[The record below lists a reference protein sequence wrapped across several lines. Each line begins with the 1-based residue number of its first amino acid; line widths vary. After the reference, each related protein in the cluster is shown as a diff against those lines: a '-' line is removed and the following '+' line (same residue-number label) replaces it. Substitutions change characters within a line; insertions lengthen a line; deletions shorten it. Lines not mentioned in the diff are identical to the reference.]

1 MEKDIYKLLD
11 GFHVHL
17 RNYQYEIEMKINEI
31 INKIKSTIT
40 ASIELNKVSDIQ
52 SILQYYQDKKILPIL
67 PLITRLIDIIQ
78 QNKWTIDYELDE
90 LYEWKIINNSG
101 ESNTDDINYIFD
113 VKIQRKKIIITT
125 PENEMTLVL
134 NLNKDAENHK
144 VFDIIQLF
152 HF

>member
-1 MEKDIYKLLD
+1 
-11 GFHVHL
+11 
-17 RNYQYEIEMKINEI
+17 MKINEI

-78 QNKWTIDYELDE
+78 QNKWIIDYELDE
-90 LYEWKIINNSG
+90 LYEWKIIHNL
-101 ESNTDDINYIFD
+101 EETNYLFD

-144 VFDIIQLF
+144 VFDIIQSF

>member
-1 MEKDIYKLLD
+1 VGTSKFFSK
-11 GFHVHL
+11 
-17 RNYQYEIEMKINEI
+17 
-31 INKIKSTIT
+31 
-40 ASIELNKVSDIQ
+40 
-52 SILQYYQDKKILPIL
+52 ILQIL

-78 QNKWTIDYELDE
+78 QNKWTIDYELEE

-101 ESNTDDINYIFD
+101 ESNTDDTNYIFD

-144 VFDIIQLF
+144 VFDIIQSF

>member
-1 MEKDIYKLLD
+1 MYFQKRNDLL
-11 GFHVHL
+11 F
-17 RNYQYEIEMKINEI
+17 
-31 INKIKSTIT
+31 
-40 ASIELNKVSDIQ
+40 Q
-52 SILQYYQDKKILPIL
+52 SILHYYQDKKILPIL

-90 LYEWKIINNSG
+90 LYEWKIINNS
-101 ESNTDDINYIFD
+101 EETNYIFD

-144 VFDIIQLF
+144 VFDIIQSF

>member
-11 GFHVHL
+11 GYHVHL

-40 ASIELNKVSDIQ
+40 ASIELNKEPDMQ

-90 LYEWKIINNSG
+90 LYEWKIINNS
-101 ESNTDDINYIFD
+101 EETNYLFD

-144 VFDIIQLF
+144 VFDIIQSF